1 MCGNIQSTLMQL
13 LFLFEQGIKIEK
25 TLIGQ
30 LDKVHSILEK
40 IIDKILALNNFMN
53 LSRWT
58 KIINIYNLL

>member
-1 MCGNIQSTLMQL
+1 MQL